1 MMFFPVSSISQPI
14 DRWVVVVLCFG
25 IQMGCASLGGTDKI
39 SERYLACPMDSV
51 WDSSLQTLKAY
62 PVSVKDKT
70 KGLIETGWR
79 VQYVEGPQ
87 YGLFRREGL
96 TNKERSQLSLT
107 LTPVQSNVIRLQL
120 AERREHWGFRG
131 GARIYDWFPVEPSE
145 EEINQILNTLTK
157 KLEAEG
163 CFVES

>member
-1 MMFFPVSSISQPI
+1 
-14 DRWVVVVLCFG
+14 
-25 IQMGCASLGGTDKI
+25 MGSDKLA
-39 SERYLACPMDSV
+39 ERFLACPMDSV
-51 WDSSLQTLKAY
+51 WDSSLEALKAY
-62 PVSVKDKT
+62 PVSVKNKT

-131 GARIYDWFPVEPSE
+131 GARIYDWTPAEPSE
-145 EEINQILNTLTK
+145 EQINQILNTLTK

-163 CFVES
+163 CLVES

>member
-1 MMFFPVSSISQPI
+1 MKFFPVSFNSQQI
-14 DRWVVVVLCFG
+14 NTWVAVIMCFAFQ
-25 IQMGCASLGGTDKI
+25 IGCASLTGTDKI
-39 SERYLACPMDSV
+39 AERYLACPMDSV
-51 WDSSLQTLKAY
+51 WDSSLQVLKAY
-62 PVSVKDKT
+62 PVSVKDKN

-79 VQYVEGPQ
+79 VQYVQGAD

-107 LTPVQSNVIRLQL
+107 LTPMASDVIRLQL

-131 GARIYDWFPVEPSE
+131 GARIYDWAPVESSE
-145 EEINQILNTLTK
+145 EQINQILNTLTK